1 MKKTI
6 ILSFLILLAT
16 YPMEMVAQK
25 AVTGKPAKE
34 LFEKAYKN
42 AFGPQGSTLCY
53 AVNIIG
59 IYKTEGKIYY
69 KGDKSHYEE
78 SRYSAWVNGKTAYMV
93 DKKKK
98 TVGIYRADD
107 DKKDEY
113 LAKFKYDVNNFDFSY
128 IDKGSTYEL
137 TAKIKDA
144 SFFGIKKITAV
155 LDKTTLTPSSLTIK
169 LAIFSTTVK
178 ITNFK
183 SGSISDSVFEFPK
196 QRFSDY
202 KFVDH
207 TKDKK

>member
-1 MKKTI
+1 MKKNI
-6 ILSFLILLAT
+6 IFAILILLTAIT
-16 YPMEMVAQK
+16 NETKAQK
-25 AVTGKPAKE
+25 PITGKPAKD
-34 LFEKAYKN
+34 LFEKAYNN
-42 AFGPQGSTLCY
+42 AFGPQGSSLNY

-69 KGDKSHYEE
+69 KGEKSHYEE
-78 SRYSAWVNGKTAYMV
+78 ARYSAWVNGKTAYMV

-98 TVGIYRADD
+98 TVGIYKADD

-144 SFFGIKKITAV
+144 GFFGIKRITAE
-155 LDKTTLTPSSLTIK
+155 LDKKTLTPHSLTIK
-169 LAIFSTTVK
+169 LAVFSTTVK

-183 SGSISDSVFEFPK
+183 SGGINDSIFEFPK
-196 QRFSDY
+196 QRFADY
-202 KFVDH
+202 KFTDN